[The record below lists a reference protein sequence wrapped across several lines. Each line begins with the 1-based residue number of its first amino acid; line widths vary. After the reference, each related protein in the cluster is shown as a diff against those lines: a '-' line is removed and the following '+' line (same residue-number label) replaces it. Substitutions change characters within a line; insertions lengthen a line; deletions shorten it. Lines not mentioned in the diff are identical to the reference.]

1 MKPFLVRPVIAGF
14 LLLVLMA
21 GGRGTDSSALTL
33 FQAIHLAISDN
44 PDLQSAR
51 LLDKAQKTRST
62 QALGTYL
69 PTLAVGE
76 SFISTNNPLTSFG
89 ILLNEALVT
98 STSFTN
104 LNTLNNPANTQTFGF
119 QAALSETI
127 FSGGG
132 RYHGLKAANRESEA
146 QHELVRWKEKNLVN
160 QTARAY
166 LDVLLSSDRVSVL
179 SEMVRSA
186 REEEK
191 IARDNVSAG
200 KSVRAE
206 LLAASVHVRH
216 LSVRLLQAQKD
227 VTLARIRLSRLLGRR
242 SDAGLLSR
250 DPALLSRSVTAYHL
264 LQTQGVDSL
273 VGQALSDRPDYRAL
287 KKKIDARDEMA
298 KGALAGFFP
307 QVSAQGLYNEYNPTL
322 AWGKQDYTVIG
333 QVQWNLFNGLSD
345 REKRQRSELALL
357 AERYREEDRKNA
369 LIYDVRAAYAES
381 ETLSGALSVDRE
393 RLKEEAEERRIV
405 HERYEVGL
413 VRFADM
419 LRSDVAYR
427 RARLRLLTDRTRFV
441 EAVLALKLAIGALSE
456 NDAVFGPEAAAE
468 PSPKKE

>member
-1 MKPFLVRPVIAGF
+1 MKTHSIRILVPLVVLVVLSVRGAGAF
-14 LLLVLMA
+14 
-21 GGRGTDSSALTL
+21 ALTL
-33 FQAIHLAISDN
+33 PQAVHLALLNN
-44 PDLQSAR
+44 PDLRASRLSEQS
-51 LLDKAQKTRST
+51 QQTRSA
-62 QALGTYL
+62 QAIGSYL

-98 STSFTN
+98 STAFSN

-119 QAALSETI
+119 QAAVSETI

-132 RYHGLKAANRESEA
+132 RYHQLKAANRESEA
-146 QHELVRWKEKNLVN
+146 QHELVRWKEKNLVA

-179 SEMVRSA
+179 SDMVRTA

-191 IARDNVSAG
+191 IARDNVAAG
-200 KSVRAE
+200 KNVRAE
-206 LLAASVHVRH
+206 LLSASVHVKH
-216 LSVRLLQAQKD
+216 LSVRLLEAQKD
-227 VTLARIRLSRLLGRR
+227 VTLARIRLSRLLGQR

-250 DPALLSRSVTAYHL
+250 DPSLLPRAISAYRIL
-264 LQTQGVDSL
+264 EREGVDSL

-287 KKKIDARDEMA
+287 KKRIEERDEMA

-307 QVSAQGLYNEYNPTL
+307 QVSAQGLYNEFNPTL

-345 REKRQRSELALL
+345 REKRQRSVLSLME
-357 AERYREEDRKNA
+357 ERYREEDRKNA
-369 LIYDVRAAYAES
+369 LIYDVRSAYAES

-405 HERYEVGL
+405 HERFAVGL

-441 EAVLALKLAIGALSE
+441 EAVLALKLAIGSLSE
-456 NDAVFGPEAAAE
+456 MDPVIRGQARNVPIGQ
-468 PSPKKE
+468 

>member
-1 MKPFLVRPVIAGF
+1 MNDRLVRLMILFLTPVIAAVQG
-14 LLLVLMA
+14 A
-21 GGRGTDSSALTL
+21 GSWAGALTIS
-33 FQAIHLAISDN
+33 QAVHLALLNN
-44 PDLQSAR
+44 PDLLASR
-51 LLDKAQKTRST
+51 LAEKAQRTRST

-89 ILLNEALVT
+89 ILLNEALVS

-119 QAALSETI
+119 QAAVSETL

-132 RYHGLKAANRESEA
+132 RYHGLKAANREAEA
-146 QHELVRWKEKNLVN
+146 QHELVRWKEKNLVE
-160 QTARAY
+160 QSARAY

-206 LLAASVHVRH
+206 YLSASVHVKH
-216 LSVRLLQAQKD
+216 LSVRLLQAQKN
-227 VTLARIRLSRLLGRR
+227 VTLARIRLSRLLGTRA
-242 SDAGLLSR
+242 DAGLLFR
-250 DPALLSRSVTAYHL
+250 DPALLSRAESSYRL
-264 LQTQGVDSL
+264 LSRQGVEAL
-273 VGQALSDRPDYRAL
+273 VGRALSDRPDYRAL
-287 KKKIDARDEMA
+287 KKRIEAREEMA

-357 AERYREEDRKNA
+357 EERYQEEDRKNA
-369 LIYDVRAAYAES
+369 LIYDVRAAYVES
-381 ETLSGALSVDRE
+381 ETLSGALSVDKE
-393 RLKEEAEERRIV
+393 RLLQEAEERRIV
-405 HERYEVGL
+405 HERYAVGL

-441 EAVLALKLAIGALSE
+441 EAVLALKLATGALSE
-456 NDAVFGPEAAAE
+456 KDPVFGPGSETA
-468 PSPKKE
+468 SITR

>member
-1 MKPFLVRPVIAGF
+1 MKTPILPIPALFVAAVV
-14 LLLVLMA
+14 LLLPGPA
-21 GGRGTDSSALTL
+21 RALTL
-33 FQAIHLAISDN
+33 SEAIHAAIRGN
-44 PDLQSAR
+44 PDLRAAR
-51 LLDKAQKTRST
+51 LDEEAQKTRSV

-119 QAALSETI
+119 QAQVSETI

-132 RYHGLKAANRESEA
+132 RFHGVRAANRQSEA
-146 QHELVRWKEKNLVN
+146 RHELVRWKEQLLVEE
-160 QTARAY
+160 TSRAY
-166 LDVLLSSDRVSVL
+166 LDVLLASDRASVL
-179 SEMVRSA
+179 TDMVRTA

-191 IARDNVSAG
+191 IARDNVAAG

-206 LLAASVHVRH
+206 YLAAGVHVKH
-216 LSVRLLQAQKD
+216 LSVRLLESMKD
-227 VTLARIRLSRLLGRR
+227 VTLARIRLSRLMGHSKDSGILVRDPDLLGR
-242 SDAGLLSR
+242 AE
-250 DPALLSRSVTAYHL
+250 TAYRAL
-264 LQTQGVDSL
+264 GEKGVEAL
-273 VGQALSDRPDYRAL
+273 VGQALAERPDYLAL
-287 KKKIDARDEMA
+287 EKEIAARREMA
-298 KGALAGFFP
+298 RGALAGFFP

-345 REKRQRSELALL
+345 REKRERASMQLL
-357 AERYREEDRKNA
+357 EAEYKEEDRRNA
-369 LIYDVRAAYAES
+369 LVYDVRAAWAES
-381 ETLSGALSVDRE
+381 QTLYGELKVDE
-393 RLKEEAEERRIV
+393 GRLEEESEEQRIV
-405 HERYEVGL
+405 HERYRVGL

-427 RARLRLLTDRTRFV
+427 RARLRLLADRTRFI
-441 EAVLALKLAIGALSE
+441 EAVLALKKAVGALSE
-456 NDAVFGPEAAAE
+456 KDPVFRN
-468 PSPKKE
+468 S